1 MNSKPTVALCMIV
14 KNEESHLPGC
24 LESVLGLVDQV
35 VVVDTGSTDRTVE
48 IAAKAGAA
56 VHFFPWIDDFA
67 AARNE
72 SLRHA
77 TCDWVLWMDADER
90 LNGLGAQDCLRRVI
104 SSGTAD
110 AFLTP
115 IRSFKPDPEGGFDF
129 HYAIRLFRNFPGIQF
144 VGKVHEYVDPFL
156 LKIGARIVRAPFLLE
171 HLGYT
176 VDASGMEQKLRRN
189 LSLLER
195 SLADQKANAHL
206 HYHLG
211 LTYIGLKEEE
221 KSWGALQQALAS
233 DGLTPNIRAM
243 SLNLIAFH
251 QLSRKEYR
259 QAAQTAEEALSIVP
273 RQNTAHLL
281 LGIARYN
288 LNEHRQAL
296 PHLLQA
302 YQFLRQPPEQRKTE
316 ISQEHSYD
324 EGQILRAIGMCHAH
338 LSQFPEAIAFL
349 SRFLRA
355 KVQDPEVHRIVG
367 TCYLNSQN
375 PLLAARH
382 LEQAETEGMDP
393 ATLALAMA
401 FAQLQLCR
409 EPEACEYL
417 LKAPSASF
425 DGTEGQAMIEAFVN
439 HFLQQGRVT
448 ACCELLAQLA
458 RRHPH
463 QPRILDA
470 LVFSY
475 IKAGDFAQALAVC
488 QLLHRLDPLND
499 KVKRTLAALLA
510 RQHELATPGRK
521 PTSEQERLRP

>member
-1 MNSKPTVALCMIV
+1 
-14 KNEESHLPGC
+14 
-24 LESVLGLVDQV
+24 
-35 VVVDTGSTDRTVE
+35 
-48 IAAKAGAA
+48 
-56 VHFFPWIDDFA
+56 
-67 AARNE
+67 
-72 SLRHA
+72 
-77 TCDWVLWMDADER
+77 
-90 LNGLGAQDCLRRVI
+90 
-104 SSGTAD
+104 
-110 AFLTP
+110 
-115 IRSFKPDPEGGFDF
+115 
-129 HYAIRLFRNFPGIQF
+129 
-144 VGKVHEYVDPFL
+144 
-156 LKIGARIVRAPFLLE
+156 
-171 HLGYT
+171 
-176 VDASGMEQKLRRN
+176 
-189 LSLLER
+189 
-195 SLADQKANAHL
+195 
-206 HYHLG
+206 
-211 LTYIGLKEEE
+211 
-221 KSWGALQQALAS
+221 
-233 DGLTPNIRAM
+233 
-243 SLNLIAFH
+243 
-251 QLSRKEYR
+251 
-259 QAAQTAEEALSIVP
+259 
-273 RQNTAHLL
+273 
-281 LGIARYN
+281 
-288 LNEHRQAL
+288 
-296 PHLLQA
+296 
-302 YQFLRQPPEQRKTE
+302 
-316 ISQEHSYD
+316 
-324 EGQILRAIGMCHAH
+324 MCHAH